1 MPPTSTTT
9 AGATTRR
16 PGEARRRCRR
26 LVAAAVASACRCFVV
41 AGENQVR
48 RCCCCCLPLAS
59 RECVLLLPLLG
70 QEHEDAALAAAA
82 QPSQTPPPLLTT
94 TASRGRDTRG
104 RGRASAPCATFATVA
119 ADEIARRKPM
129 GPPSVELDDCVLG
142 LDLLQCLERL
152 LGIALLPD
160 FSDDVHYQDE
170 LDDEGFHNGG
180 CPDLVILCAIIEC
193 EHERHN
199 GRGKHQLPHRRCHGG
214 GGARRRRP

>member
-9 AGATTRR
+9 AGATTPTRR
-16 PGEARRRCRR
+16 TRGRCRR
-26 LVAAAVASACRCFVV
+26 QWRALSPRCFVV
-41 AGENQVR
+41 AGENRCALLVVATRRQGVR
-48 RCCCCCLPLAS
+48 LCLP
-59 RECVLLLPLLG
+59 PG
-70 QEHEDAALAAAA
+70 TEHEDALCAA
-82 QPSQTPPPLLTT
+82 QPSQTPPPPLTT

-180 CPDLVILCAIIEC
+180 CPDLVVLCAIIEC